1 MKNTITLIF
10 LFLFSL
16 FTFSQKVEHRNLEN
30 KLAIQGYDPVS
41 YIEQNKAVKGK
52 KEFAVNVNGAI
63 YYTSSAKNKEL
74 LQKNPSKYEPVYGG
88 WCAFAMGDYG
98 EKVEINPT
106 TFKVIDGKTYLFYN
120 KLFTNTLNSW
130 NKNEEKLK
138 KQADV
143 NWKKLTT
150 K

>member
-1 MKNTITLIF
+1 MKKFITLTV
-10 LFLFSL
+10 LFSL
-16 FTFSQKVEHRNLEN
+16 PFFAFSQKPEHRNLEN

-52 KEFAVNVNGAI
+52 KEFSVNVNGAI

-106 TFKVIDGKTYLFYN
+106 TFKVIDSKTYLFYN
-120 KLFTNTLNSW
+120 KLFTNTLSSW
-130 NKNEEKLK
+130 NKNEDKLK
-138 KQADV
+138 KQADL
-143 NWKKLTT
+143 NWKKLTS

>member
-1 MKNTITLIF
+1 MKKFITLIV
-10 LFLFSL
+10 LFLLPF
-16 FTFSQKVEHRNLEN
+16 FAFSQKAEHRNLNN
-30 KLAIQGYDPVS
+30 KLAILGYDPVS
-41 YIEQNKAVKGK
+41 YIEQNKSVKGK

-63 YYTSSAKNKEL
+63 YYTSTAKNKEL
-74 LQKNPSKYEPVYGG
+74 LQKNPSKYEPIYGG

-120 KLFTNTLNSW
+120 KLFNNTLNSW
-130 NKNEEKLK
+130 NKNEDKLK
-138 KQADV
+138 KQADL

>member
-1 MKNTITLIF
+1 MKKFITLIV
-10 LFLFSL
+10 LFLLPF
-16 FTFSQKVEHRNLEN
+16 FAFSQKAEHRNLDN

-63 YYTSSAKNKEL
+63 YYTSSPKNKEL
-74 LQKNPSKYEPVYGG
+74 LQKNPSKYEPIYGG

-130 NKNEEKLK
+130 NKNEDKLK
-138 KQADV
+138 KQADQ
-143 NWKKLTT
+143 NWKKITI

>member
-1 MKNTITLIF
+1 MKKHIAIILVF
-10 LFLFSL
+10 LLHFFA
-16 FTFSQKVEHRNLEN
+16 FSQKTEHRNLDN

-52 KEFAVNVNGAI
+52 KEFAVNVNGVI

-74 LQKNPSKYEPVYGG
+74 LKKFPTKYEPAYGG

-98 EKVEINPT
+98 EKVEINPN

-120 KLFTNTLNSW
+120 KLFTNTLTSW

-138 KQADV
+138 KQAKQ
-143 NWKKLTT
+143 NWEKLT
-150 K
+150 KK

>member
-1 MKNTITLIF
+1 MKNSLALILVF
-10 LFLFSL
+10 LLPFFA
-16 FTFSQKVEHRNLEN
+16 FSQKNEHRNLDN
-30 KLAIQGYDPVS
+30 KLAIQGYDPVA

-52 KEFAVNVNGAI
+52 KEFSVNVNGAI
-63 YYTSSAKNKEL
+63 YYTSSEKNRDFLK
-74 LQKNPSKYEPVYGG
+74 KNPSKYEPVYGG

-120 KLFTNTLNSW
+120 KLFSNTLTSW
-130 NKNEEKLK
+130 NKNEEKLRK
-138 KQADV
+138 NADQ